1 MVSYKTCS
9 IFVNQTVKQFGLIIR
24 LITLQLIRMANTKT
38 EEKILNAAIDV
49 FQTKGMDGA
58 RMQEIADKAKINK
71 SMLHYYY
78 RSKQKLFEAVFKT
91 AISIMAPKLREIIAK
106 DEPLFD
112 KIKNFTNGY
121 ISLISKHA
129 FIPTFII
136 QELNRNPE
144 ILQDTFVKEF
154 GNSFS
159 TMKTTIDEMVEKGEI
174 TPIKPEHLIMNV
186 IAMSIFPFVAKPI
199 LKSVLQKDEKEYKL
213 LLEERKIHVADF
225 IISSIKI

>member
-1 MVSYKTCS
+1 MSD
-9 IFVNQTVKQFGLIIR
+9 N
-24 LITLQLIRMANTKT
+24 NT
-38 EEKILNAAIDV
+38 EEKILDAAINV
-49 FQTKGMDGA
+49 FQSKGMDGA

-91 AISIMAPKLREIIAK
+91 AISIMAPKLREIIEK

-112 KIKNFTNGY
+112 KIRNFTNGY

-129 FIPTFII
+129 YIPTFII

-144 ILQDTFVKEF
+144 ILQDTFIKEF

-159 TMKTTIDEMVEKGEI
+159 TMKTTINEMIENGEI

-213 LLEERKIHVADF
+213 LLEERKTHVADF
-225 IISSIKI
+225 IINSIRLK

>member
-1 MVSYKTCS
+1 MS
-9 IFVNQTVKQFGLIIR
+9 N
-24 LITLQLIRMANTKT
+24 NKT
-38 EEKILNAAIDV
+38 EEKILDAAMNV

-91 AISIMAPKLREIIAK
+91 AISIMAPKLREIIKK

-112 KIKNFTNGY
+112 KIRNFTNGY

-129 FIPTFII
+129 YIPTFII

-154 GNSFS
+154 GSSFS
-159 TMKTTIDEMVEKGEI
+159 PMKTTIDEMVANGEI

-186 IAMSIFPFVAKPI
+186 ISMSIFPFVAKPI

-213 LLEERKIHVADF
+213 LLEERKTHVADF
-225 IISSIKI
+225 IINSIKTK